1 MQQEIVLELEA
12 PVCRWSGKRKIM
24 AAMAAAAGVMIMS
37 VFAWTMR
44 FQPPAYEQSP
54 QFRDGRFHNAVP
66 RPTRSFFDGAALW
79 YAFLFDKPA
88 GTTPDRVVPVR
99 TLTQTELLAAP
110 DNSVWRLGHSS
121 LLLKLHDKF
130 WLTDPVFSERSSPV
144 QWFGPKR
151 FHAPPVTLDE
161 LPPIEAVIISH
172 NHYDHLDHATIMA
185 LHQRVK
191 HFIAP
196 LGIGAT
202 LVSWGVP
209 ANKVRE
215 LDWWD
220 RTSVD
225 GIRVVATPAR
235 HFSGRST
242 GDADRTLWAS
252 WVITGNGF
260 NLFFSGDSGYFDGF
274 KEIGRRFGPFDV
286 AFLEAGAYDTRWEAV
301 HMLPEQTVQAF
312 HDLGGKWLVPI
323 HNGTFDLAMHAWN
336 DPMGR
341 VTRLAS
347 ERAVPVSTPE
357 IGERV
362 GLFSPD
368 TGRAWWRD

>member
-1 MQQEIVLELEA
+1 MAVL
-12 PVCRWSGKRKIM
+12 
-24 AAMAAAAGVMIMS
+24 AGVVIMS
-37 VFAWTMR
+37 VFAWALR
-44 FQPPAYEQSP
+44 FQPPAYDLSP
-54 QFRDGRFHNAVP
+54 QFRDGRFHNTVP
-66 RPTRSFFDGAALW
+66 RPARSFLAGAALW

-88 GTTPDRVVPVR
+88 GTTPDRVIPVR
-99 TLTQTELLAAP
+99 TLTQSELFAAP

-144 QWFGPKR
+144 QWFGPQR
-151 FHAPPVTLDE
+151 FHAPPIALDE
-161 LPPIEAVIISH
+161 LPPIEAAIISH

-185 LHQRVK
+185 LHERVK
-191 HFIAP
+191 QFITP
-196 LGIGAT
+196 LGVGAT

-209 ANKVRE
+209 AGKVQE
-215 LDWWD
+215 LDWWE

-235 HFSGRST
+235 HFSGRGT

-274 KEIGRRFGPFDV
+274 KEIGRRFGTFDV
-286 AFLEAGAYDTRWEAV
+286 AFLETGAYDTRWEAV

-312 HDLGGKWLVPI
+312 GDLGGKWLVPI

-336 DPMGR
+336 DPMER

-347 ERAVPVSTPE
+347 ARGVTVSTPDM
-357 IGERV
+357 GERI
-362 GLFSPD
+362 GLLAPHA
-368 TGRAWWRD
+368 GRAWWRD